1 MHDAFHARDFN
12 DINADAGFSHVHLPA
27 KPERIT
33 FLL

>member
-1 MHDAFHARDFN
+1 MHDALHARDFN
-12 DINADAGFSHVHLPA
+12 DINADAGISHVHLPT

>member
-1 MHDAFHARDFN
+1 MHDALHARDFY

>member
-1 MHDAFHARDFN
+1 MHDALHARYFN
-12 DINADAGFSHVHLPA
+12 DINANAGFSHVHLPA